1 MYRIEKAARIT
12 MVKVIIEP
20 PCFGLEKIFVPDSYV
35 DLMIFYVY
43 FLVMGKLMPTSCGT
57 IPESGKGKHSGP
69 HIRLPLLRVLFLFGV
84 YFSKVQ
90 DNWKG

>member
-35 DLMIFYVY
+35 DLMIFYVC

-57 IPESGKGKHSGP
+57 IPESGKVSVKTVIHITATNNFP
-69 HIRLPLLRVLFLFGV
+69 H
-84 YFSKVQ
+84 
-90 DNWKG
+90 

>member
-1 MYRIEKAARIT
+1 

-35 DLMIFYVY
+35 DLMIFYVC

-57 IPESGKGKHSGP
+57 IPESGKVKIEILINGKIGKIYP
-69 HIRLPLLRVLFLFGV
+69 HFVFDIFLPHLRVHPVL
-84 YFSKVQ
+84 
-90 DNWKG
+90 